1 MAIPFIK
8 ETVVYQLSKRFYQ
21 LPKSVDSEKKTKG
34 KKSLPTKKLVTQ
46 RQSSPQPRINP
57 AFRQKVRKTD
67 GRQLS
72 RKISGGESLETWENQ
87 VLKQVLWMWTVY
99 CKLS

>member
-34 KKSLPTKKLVTQ
+34 KKSVPTKKLVTQ

-57 AFRQKVRKTD
+57 AFRQKVRKAD
-67 GRQLS
+67 ALVNFGANYI
-72 RKISGGESLETWENQ
+72 RKNVRTRG
-87 VLKQVLWMWTVY
+87 
-99 CKLS
+99 